1 MKVAPKRVVS
11 LEYSLHLGDHQ
22 VIDSSEGEP
31 LSYLHGTAQIIP
43 GLERQLEGMEPGES
57 KQVTIAPAD
66 GYGERDPS
74 NVQEVP
80 RTAFGDREL
89 HEGDELVAIDD
100 EQNEVPVR
108 IEKLV
113 GDKVMAL
120 FASSQDASR
129 DADAALRASLA
140 IQDRI
145 GTLNHERGERGLV
158 PIVVGIG
165 VNTGE
170 VVLGNVGSEER
181 MNFTAIGDAVN
192 IAARLGD
199 MAEPG
204 QIIACEATVT
214 AAGQGF
220 VCQPLP
226 PASLKGKSQPIAVFS
241 VVEERRGE

>member
-113 GDKVMAL
+113 GDKVMVDFNHPLAGKTL
-120 FASSQDASR
+120 HFEVTIRDVREASD
-129 DADAALRASLA
+129 
-140 IQDRI
+140 
-145 GTLNHERGERGLV
+145 
-158 PIVVGIG
+158 
-165 VNTGE
+165 
-170 VVLGNVGSEER
+170 EE
-181 MNFTAIGDAVN
+181 
-192 IAARLGD
+192 IAHGHAHDGHHHH
-199 MAEPG
+199 
-204 QIIACEATVT
+204 
-214 AAGQGF
+214 
-220 VCQPLP
+220 
-226 PASLKGKSQPIAVFS
+226 
-241 VVEERRGE
+241 